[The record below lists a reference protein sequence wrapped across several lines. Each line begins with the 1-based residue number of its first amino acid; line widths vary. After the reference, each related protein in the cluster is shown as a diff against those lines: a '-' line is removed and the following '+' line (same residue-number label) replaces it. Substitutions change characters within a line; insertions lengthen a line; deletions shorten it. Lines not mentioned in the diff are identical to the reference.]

1 MIRNRA
7 ESGLGKI
14 DFMTVAARHPIAV
27 PEYADTLKLTA
38 SRFAFPAM
46 IDVLAVASAYKLA
59 GPARET
65 VRRIK
70 YNAQIHR
77 TGKEM
82 EPLGD

>member
-1 MIRNRA
+1 
-7 ESGLGKI
+7 
-14 DFMTVAARHPIAV
+14 MTGAARHPIAV
-27 PEYADTLKLTA
+27 PEYADTLKPTA
-38 SRFAFPAM
+38 SRFAFLTM
-46 IDVLAVASAYKLA
+46 IDVLAVASAYKLDGSA
-59 GPARET
+59 HET